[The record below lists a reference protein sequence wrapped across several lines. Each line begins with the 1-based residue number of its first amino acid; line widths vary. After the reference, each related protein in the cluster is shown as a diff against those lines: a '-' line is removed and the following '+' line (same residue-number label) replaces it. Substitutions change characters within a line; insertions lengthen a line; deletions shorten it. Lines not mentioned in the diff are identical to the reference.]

1 MTTTEQQNVEPALS
15 ELSLSVA
22 SITQSEPARSA
33 FASNYTEARAFFQGA
48 VESFTGSTN
57 GPTVEEWMKTANK
70 ALDMVL
76 GVDPAQDSEKV
87 LLIYTKLPE
96 EQQRELIKGDITSP
110 AQLEEQLKAEFPV
123 ANWLQAI
130 EKKLAS
136 RTLFLGVAP
145 NKIERVA
152 KMALAHM
159 GRSPFSVR
167 RIMGLLSGTYRK
179 TFAEAG
185 FLVPILFE
193 ATEDDFEDKV
203 AEFVKKLQDAIT
215 YKANFNEVYENYT
228 PDILKKAK

>member
-1 MTTTEQQNVEPALS
+1 MTTTEQQGAAEVMLTERAS
-15 ELSLSVA
+15 SVV
-22 SITQSEPARSA
+22 SITQSEPTRSA
-33 FASNYTEARAFFQGA
+33 FSGSHTEARAFFQCA

-57 GPTVEEWMKTANK
+57 GPTVEEWMRTANK

-76 GVDPAQDSEKV
+76 GVDPAQNSEKV
-87 LLIYTKLPE
+87 LLLFTKLPE

-110 AQLEEQLKAEFPV
+110 AQLEEVLKAEFPV
-123 ANWLQAI
+123 ASWLQAI
-130 EKKLAS
+130 EKKLSS

-152 KMALAHM
+152 SMALTHM

-185 FLVPILFE
+185 FLVPI
-193 ATEDDFEDKV
+193 
-203 AEFVKKLQDAIT
+203 
-215 YKANFNEVYENYT
+215 
-228 PDILKKAK
+228 

>member
-1 MTTTEQQNVEPALS
+1 MTTTEQQSAAEATLS
-15 ELSLSVA
+15 ERAPSVA
-22 SITQSEPARSA
+22 SVTQSEPTRSA
-33 FASNYTEARAFFQGA
+33 FAGSYAEVRAFFQGA
-48 VESFTGSTN
+48 VEPFTGSTN

-96 EQQRELIKGDITSP
+96 ELQRELIKGDVTSP
-110 AQLEEQLKAEFPV
+110 AQLEEQLKIEFPV
-123 ANWLQAI
+123 ASWLQAI
-130 EKKLAS
+130 EKKLSS

-152 KMALAHM
+152 RMALVHM

-179 TFAEAG
+179 TFA
-185 FLVPILFE
+185 
-193 ATEDDFEDKV
+193 
-203 AEFVKKLQDAIT
+203 
-215 YKANFNEVYENYT
+215 
-228 PDILKKAK
+228 

>member
-1 MTTTEQQNVEPALS
+1 MTSTEQQHSEQALDERS
-15 ELSLSVA
+15 PSVTSVA
-22 SITQSEPARSA
+22 PSEPARSA
-33 FASNYTEARAFFQGA
+33 FAGSYTEARAFFQGA
-48 VESFTGSTN
+48 VEPFTGSTN
-57 GPTVEEWMKTANK
+57 GPTIEEWMKTANK

-110 AQLEEQLKAEFPV
+110 AQLLEQLKLEFPV
-123 ANWLQAI
+123 ANWLQEI
-130 EKKLAS
+130 EKKLSS

-152 KMALAHM
+152 KMALTHM

-193 ATEDDFEDKV
+193 ATEDDFEEKV
-203 AEFVKKLQDAIT
+203 AEFIKKLQEAIT
-215 YKANFNEVYENYT
+215 YKANFSEVYEHYT
-228 PDILKKAK
+228 PDILKKPK